1 MVPLVLV
8 LGPGAPEPGA
18 LSLDEA
24 LERVEETIEVQRARV
39 AYETALRDV
48 EIAAMRSDPS
58 LTLSPGVRADG
69 YDDRSDV
76 DRWAATF
83 NVNATVPLGLSEDQR
98 IRLERGRDA
107 AEVARSNLQQTR
119 ADQTLRI
126 VRLYHDAWL
135 GGKEIT
141 VLEEEVAVQR
151 ELARIERLR
160 FEQGEISWDALLRA
174 DAEYRGLQAD
184 LSDVTA
190 AHRSAMIALALA
202 VGLAPEQL
210 HPLEDPAGVA
220 VPGLAASVI
229 IDGHDSANNTGN
241 TEFGTNHARSSAVVI
256 QERILGGALRDAA
269 RSPSVLSQATIR
281 AGADLGDHSST
292 LSYSI
297 LAPSIGMSYSPAPFV
312 FSESSESENGSGGSS
327 GGSRDYDWTISLGV
341 SLSFSGT
348 RTEQVEQERLSL
360 AVDREQAI
368 LAHLLAQ
375 DEARLDA
382 TRARVARAERNL
394 VDAQATL
401 ERTEVALEI
410 VETRSRTG
418 QVRPVELDQARVA
431 RNRSEFDVE
440 RARLALEAA
449 RMELTSAGDYR

>member
-1 MVPLVLV
+1 MVPLILL

-83 NVNATVPLGLSEDQR
+83 NVNATVPLGLSQDQR

-190 AHRSAMIALALA
+190 AHRSAMIELALA

-220 VPGLAASVI
+220 VPGLVTSSMV
-229 IDGHDSANNTGN
+229 DGTVD
-241 TEFGTNHARSSAVVI
+241 ARSSAVVI

-312 FSESSESENGSGGSS
+312 FSESGEGENGSGGSS

-394 VDAQATL
+394 ADAQATL